1 MKKKKPTWEDVIQV
15 AKNRGMTPEEFI
27 KMLIDNYEEL
37 DNVDPI
43 LFGERFLKYS
53 VKHWCD
59 DLENI
64 IKKEFMIK

>member
-1 MKKKKPTWEDVIQV
+1 MQFDLRKFKTQKELYNEPTD
-15 AKNRGMTPEEFI
+15 
-27 KMLIDNYEEL
+27 EEL

>member
-1 MKKKKPTWEDVIQV
+1 MRDYVI
-15 AKNRGMTPEEFI
+15 
-27 KMLIDNYEEL
+27 

>member
-1 MKKKKPTWEDVIQV
+1 MQFDLRKFQTQKELYNKPTD
-15 AKNRGMTPEEFI
+15 
-27 KMLIDNYEEL
+27 EEL
-37 DNVDPI
+37 DNVDLI